1 MQNKKRDLSVDLCR
15 ALAIVLMV
23 SANMA
28 VIAEGEAAWI
38 FRLTSSLAAP
48 MFILLSSMMVALS
61 YLKGKSIR
69 SSLER
74 SLFLITV
81 AVLCDLA
88 NSVLP
93 GVNVDILYFL
103 SLSLFFVT
111 LIARFSIPTL
121 ALLGVAVLVMS
132 AYLQGK
138 YSYRT
143 EMFYALT
150 PENIQQVSQNF
161 FEEVPLRYM
170 VDGWFPLFPWISV
183 GILGLILGKLRYP
196 SLEKKSSFAKPNH
209 ILAAF
214 ALLLVGGL
222 LWWLFPGEQS
232 VVHNYIELF
241 YPATPG
247 FIFFAM
253 SLCYLTICLFDLHAS
268 RFWMIIEPIG
278 AASLFMYV
286 FHLAVIT
293 HVLMPLGK
301 INFGVRYVLYFL
313 LLITLM
319 IGIGHLLQVLRR
331 RSWYKKMPQVVR
343 WSFG

>member
-1 MQNKKRDLSVDLCR
+1 MQNPKRDLSVDLCR

-28 VIAEGEAAWI
+28 VIATGEAAWI

-48 MFILLSSMMVALS
+48 MFILLSSMMVALN
-61 YLKGKSIR
+61 YLKGKTLR
-69 SSLER
+69 FSLER

-81 AVLCDLA
+81 AVLCDVA

-111 LIARFSIPTL
+111 LMARFSIPTL
-121 ALLGVAVLVMS
+121 AVFGILVLIMS
-132 AYLQGK
+132 AFLQDK
-138 YSYRT
+138 YGYRT

-150 PENIQQVSQNF
+150 SENIQQVSQNF
-161 FEEVPLRYM
+161 LREIPQRYLL
-170 VDGWFPLFPWISV
+170 DGWFPLFPWISV
-183 GILGLILGKLRYP
+183 GILGLILGKLRYVT
-196 SLEKKSSFAKPNH
+196 LEKRVSFAKPNH
-209 ILAAF
+209 ILAASS
-214 ALLLVGGL
+214 LLLIGGL

-253 SLCYLTICLFDLHAS
+253 SLCYLMICLFDFHAS

-278 AASLFMYV
+278 GASLFMYV
-286 FHLAVIT
+286 FHMLVIS

-301 INFGVRYVLYFL
+301 IDFGLRYVMYYF

-319 IGIGHLLQVLRR
+319 IGIGHVLQRLRK